1 MPRRSVSLD
10 LKAHIPVLRY
20 SAGYSV
26 KEICGILGIRKSLVY
41 QTLRYHTIHGL
52 CYNPNTRKCGQHR
65 KLISTV
71 INFIKSLISEHPTI
85 YLDEIQEQLLT
96 RWGAQISIS
105 TLMRTL
111 GRLHLSNKDV
121 SGRALEWNIEQRAIF
136 MNRMADLVE
145 NLNMLMFGDEAAKN
159 ERTSA
164 WRRGWSLRGNRC
176 IQWKRFVHGQRYS
189 ILPILTLD
197 GIITYDIIEGLV
209 TSDRFLQFL
218 QELVVRPFPFIF
230 HYDWTSLLATPHKPL
245 SRSLQC
251 TSAGQLSD
259 PSRWGD

>member
-10 LKAHIPVLRY
+10 LKARIPVLRY

-41 QTLRYHTIHGL
+41 QTLRYYIHGL
-52 CYNPNTRKCGQHR
+52 RYNPNTRKCGRHR
-65 KLISTV
+65 KLISTD

-96 RWGAQISIS
+96 RRGAQISIS

-111 GRLHLSNKDV
+111 GHLHLSNKDI
-121 SGRALEWNIEQRAIF
+121 SGCALERNIEQHSIF

-159 ERTSA
+159 E
-164 WRRGWSLRGNRC
+164 
-176 IQWKRFVHGQRYS
+176 
-189 ILPILTLD
+189 
-197 GIITYDIIEGLV
+197 
-209 TSDRFLQFL
+209 
-218 QELVVRPFPFIF
+218 
-230 HYDWTSLLATPHKPL
+230 
-245 SRSLQC
+245 C
-251 TSAGQLSD
+251 TSAQRRG
-259 PSRWGD
+259 